1 MNDWSPLEDDVLLTG
16 SLMVIV
22 RDRRGRPLA
31 GKQVEIAGCG
41 FT

>member
-1 MNDWSPLEDDVLLTG
+1 MGDWSPLEDDVLLTG
-16 SLMVIV
+16 SLLVFV

-31 GKQVEIAGCG
+31 DKQVVIAGCG